1 MRKIAVVTVAVLL
14 STVRPADAQT
24 ITTQQAD
31 EILKELRA
39 MRAAIEKLATQ
50 QAAPRPGQPGQQAG
64 PPASDQVK
72 LAEVGSYMMGSAS
85 APVTIVEF
93 TDLQC
98 PFCNRFSTTT
108 FEQLKKAY
116 IDTGQVR
123 FITRDLPLGM
133 HQHAMRAAKASRC
146 AGEQGKFWEM
156 RTTLVKNAATLS
168 PELMTATAQS
178 LGLDM
183 AAFGACVDSPRFDAQ
198 IQADMS
204 AAQSIGVTGT
214 PSFVIGKTA
223 ANGLAGVRVVGAQPL
238 AAFEARIKGLLSGST
253 AQ

>member
-1 MRKIAVVTVAVLL
+1 MRKIGVVIVAILC
-14 STVRPADAQT
+14 SGAPAGAQG
-24 ITTQQAD
+24 ITGQQAE

-50 QAAPRPGQPGQQAG
+50 QAAPTRPGQPGQPSG
-64 PPASDQVK
+64 PAPNEPVK
-72 LAEVGSYMMGSAS
+72 LADVGSYIMGSSS

-98 PFCNRFSTTT
+98 PFCNRFATTT
-108 FEQLKKAY
+108 FEQLKKTY

-133 HQHAMRAAKASRC
+133 HQHAMRAAKVSRC

-156 RTTLVKNAATLS
+156 RTTLVKNATTLS
-168 PELMTATAQS
+168 AELMTATAQT
-178 LGLDM
+178 LKLDM
-183 AAFGACVDSPRFDAQ
+183 AAFDACVQSTRFDAL
-198 IQADMS
+198 IQKDMAD
-204 AAQSIGVTGT
+204 AQSIGVTGT

-223 ANGLAGVRVVGAQPL
+223 PNGLNGVRLVGAQPL
-238 AAFEARIKGLLSGST
+238 AAFEARIKAAL
-253 AQ
+253 APAP

>member
-1 MRKIAVVTVAVLL
+1 MRKIAIVIVAILCSGAL
-14 STVRPADAQT
+14 AGAQG
-24 ITTQQAD
+24 ITGQQAD

-50 QAAPRPGQPGQQAG
+50 QAAPTRPGQPGQPSG
-64 PPASDQVK
+64 PAPNEPVK
-72 LAEVGSYMMGSAS
+72 LADVGSYIMGSSS

-98 PFCNRFSTTT
+98 PFCNRFATTT
-108 FEQLKKAY
+108 FEQLKKTY

-156 RTTLVKNAATLS
+156 RTTLVKNATTLS
-168 PELMTATAQS
+168 AELMTATAQT
-178 LGLDM
+178 LKLDM
-183 AAFGACVDSPRFDAQ
+183 AAFDACVQSTRFDAL
-198 IQADMS
+198 IQKDMAD
-204 AAQSIGVTGT
+204 AQSIGVTGT

-223 ANGLAGVRVVGAQPL
+223 PNGLNGVRLVGAQPL
-238 AAFEARIKGLLSGST
+238 AAFEARIKAAL
-253 AQ
+253 APAP